1 VATYL
6 DLADELEHM
15 VHSSSPGARVASEHE
30 LACEHAVSRVTARA
44 ALQELE
50 RRHLVRRVRGAG
62 TFVARRLEYRISADM
77 APSWSDTV
85 RAAGGEPYQE
95 VLEVRTSTAGHEV
108 RTALGLARGARVTSL
123 TRRGWV
129 DGEVASVSTSFLPAA
144 LVPDLAAHLHDGTSL
159 YATLVQ
165 QYRYE
170 PERLWCAAEL
180 VPVPAEVA
188 EALRFEGRPPA
199 WSLRSSNGCRIGGRV
214 LELCTSWLRADVF
227 RVVLCLGQE
236 PPTHGS
242 GWPLARSE
250 STAQGTR

>member
-1 VATYL
+1 MATYL

-15 VHSSSPGARVASEHE
+15 VQSSAPGARVASEHE
-30 LACEHAVSRVTARA
+30 LAGEHAVSRVTARA

-62 TFVARRLEYRISADM
+62 TFVARRMEYRISADM

-144 LVPDLAAHLHDGTSL
+144 LVPDLAAHLGDGTSL

-165 QYRYE
+165 QYGYE

-180 VPVPAEVA
+180 VPIPAEIA
-188 EALRFEGRPPA
+188 EALGYEGRPPA
-199 WSLRSSNGCRIGGRV
+199 WSLRSSNGCRRGSRV

-227 RVVLCLGQE
+227 RVVLCLGQA
-236 PPTHGS
+236 PGTDGC
-242 GWPLARSE
+242 GWPLAGSE
-250 STAQGTR
+250 PTRGGTR